1 MNCAVNSPTGNIDA
15 RNQIHLYK
23 KVFISMRYNIKM
35 INPIKNDQHW
45 YFGYFHAYG
54 VAVNQNQTRNIC
66 PMFTIFLD
74 LLVKWNAFN
83 CTLLIDET
91 HILFGTCICDP
102 VVSMLLLNF
111 KCIDDDHIKILA
123 CDLDNYSWSYSRFIV
138 SPFRIVEKDG
148 KE

>member
-23 KVFISMRYNIKM
+23 KIVNRIEYTYTWTSKM
-35 INPIKNDQHW
+35 TKPIKNDQHW

-74 LLVKWNAFN
+74 LLAKCIAFN

-91 HILFGTCICDP
+91 HIIFGTFAFAIQCFD
-102 VVSMLLLNF
+102 
-111 KCIDDDHIKILA
+111 A
-123 CDLDNYSWSYSRFIV
+123 A
-138 SPFRIVEKDG
+138 VEF
-148 KE
+148 